1 MHPYVG
7 GFDIETGPC
16 ERHNFA
22 VGEDLSVILHE
33 SDKDIEGAAAYGKQ
47 IVASQ
52 ENPRSRI
59 QAIRPEAEVTVFTVR
74 SHFGSPQW
82 FCPL

>member
-1 MHPYVG
+1 
-7 GFDIETGPC
+7 
-16 ERHNFA
+16 

-33 SDKDIEGAAAYGKQ
+33 SDKDIEGAAAYCKQ

-59 QAIRPEAEVTVFTVR
+59 EAIWPEAEMPVLTV
-74 SHFGSPQW
+74 SPHFGSPPW